1 MILVTFCRRV
11 PIKSH
16 SPLAPKLFLLRRLQ
30 HLRRIAA
37 EQQQLFSVGQ
47 KCLGLGRKG
56 LAPLP
61 LAGDIA
67 ALHPAVGQQI
77 EQAARPDDGVGRCH

>member
-16 SPLAPKLFLLRRLQ
+16 SPLAPKLLLLRRLQ

-37 EQQQLFSVGQ
+37 EQQQLFGVGQ

-67 ALHPAVGQQI
+67 QTIMLV
-77 EQAARPDDGVGRCH
+77 